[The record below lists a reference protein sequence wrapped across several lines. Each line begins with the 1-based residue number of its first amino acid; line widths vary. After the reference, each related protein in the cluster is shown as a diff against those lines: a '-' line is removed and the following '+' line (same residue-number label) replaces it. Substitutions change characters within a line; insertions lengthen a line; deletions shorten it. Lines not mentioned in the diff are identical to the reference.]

1 MYRPSYLYFHSLIE
15 EERMKEALK
24 KPEVQAILQDPDIQQ
39 LIHLLKDN
47 PRKAQQ

>member
-1 MYRPSYLYFHSLIE
+1 
-15 EERMKEALK
+15 MKEALK
-24 KPEVQAILQDPDIQQ
+24 KPEVQEVLQDVDIQQ